1 VVAPRGLVI
10 AWAFFVAAA
19 LVLAVGVG
27 AQAADMATPFAIPHA
42 YRLLVGTELFL
53 VLVVYRLWVALGE
66 GGPGFWWVVALL
78 ALAGPAVVATAWMS
92 EAGAARVAMSQGYL
106 VAGAFFVSAMPR
118 RAGGLYWALVVGC
131 GAGAPTVAFVAH
143 DNLGVGLG
151 WLAAFS
157 PFWALDKLAAGPAP
171 WWTWAFTGAF
181 FVLAGLVLRLTRA
194 VAERSR

>member
-1 VVAPRGLVI
+1 MVAPRGLVI

-53 VLVVYRLWVALGE
+53 VLVVYRLWVALGK

-131 GAGAPTVAFVAH
+131 GAGAPMVAFVAH

-151 WLAAFS
+151 GSRHSRPSGRSTGWPAGRRRGGLGHSRAGFS
-157 PFWALDKLAAGPAP
+157 SW
-171 WWTWAFTGAF
+171 
-181 FVLAGLVLRLTRA
+181 RA
-194 VAERSR
+194 WHCGSGTEPVR